1 MSITELKEFAK
12 IVERQT
18 ECKSNFENLI
28 KKQDDLIK
36 LSNDLIKKLDEEKE
50 LHKQIAE
57 LFTFYFITNS
67 FILST
72 SLIILIFST
81 FFKLVGLSHCKD
93 KNPTI

>member
-57 LFTFYFITNS
+57 LNN
-67 FILST
+67 IL
-72 SLIILIFST
+72 
-81 FFKLVGLSHCKD
+81 D
-93 KNPTI
+93 NM